1 MSNTEE
7 STYSWGKHHVTQK
20 KESVPQGF
28 SFWACSHP
36 FLDLKWVFDWGSSKS
51 WIQIHTNPICI
62 WKKKSHHPLLD
73 CGSLLRHREV
83 EVCERVNTP
92 SPYRCVLSMCTHQIV
107 WFLYIY
113 IFWKKH
119 EFHLKFI
126 HFNSPRFPW
135 WALSFFPSY
144 AFWWKG
150 VECGWSPSWRY
161 SRRGFTL
168 GFCLHPTSPATPPA
182 PLFSWEAS
190 IRGDI
195 GCGLWRQLVSEKLVC
210 GINQGQVLPRIDP
223 WGPNSLEATIQ
234 HHLGCWPQW

>member
-1 MSNTEE
+1 MSHRKKNPCPKDSAFGLAHTLFLIWSGFLIEDHLNPE
-7 STYSWGKHHVTQK
+7 SKY
-20 KESVPQGF
+20 
-28 SFWACSHP
+28 
-36 FLDLKWVFDWGSSKS
+36 
-51 WIQIHTNPICI
+51 IQIQYAYE
-62 WKKKSHHPLLD
+62 KKKSHHPLLD

-234 HHLGCWPQW
+234 HHLGCWPQR